1 MAIFSD
7 QARPAGCPMLLKGDQ
22 SKIFWLNTLPDSTQ
36 ENDSPD
42 NGCHL
47 AIGVF
52 WLSDNSQQSST
63 CYGVTITLF
72 LSVETDYAKCYRTIG
87 EALILLVLQ
96 LFLGP
101 PAWPVPEENFWTLW
115 CKGRLTQADTDH
127 PAGRHSIRTNQCP
140 PPLSPIFYRP
150 DALPAAQPT
159 VSKHWRQSGEALII
173 ATIKKNGLPSF
184 GKMMRYS
191 VLHCGHRTFAVLLP
205 RCFSSTHRCKHI
217 WWTQRFVPRH
227 RHGLTHNASR
237 SSSSDAKQTQHV
249 LHRHMYTRHLHS
261 SSILFKRYTNRL
273 DQSSVSHFFATS
285 C

>member
-101 PAWPVPEENFWTLW
+101 PA
-115 CKGRLTQADTDH
+115 
-127 PAGRHSIRTNQCP
+127 
-140 PPLSPIFYRP
+140 
-150 DALPAAQPT
+150 
-159 VSKHWRQSGEALII
+159 
-173 ATIKKNGLPSF
+173 
-184 GKMMRYS
+184 
-191 VLHCGHRTFAVLLP
+191 
-205 RCFSSTHRCKHI
+205 
-217 WWTQRFVPRH
+217 
-227 RHGLTHNASR
+227 
-237 SSSSDAKQTQHV
+237 
-249 LHRHMYTRHLHS
+249 
-261 SSILFKRYTNRL
+261 
-273 DQSSVSHFFATS
+273 
-285 C
+285 